1 MLNVMRRLGTQHRLM
16 VLMCAALLAGFQ
28 FLMCAIVATTDVSG
42 AMQQLLA
49 FAPPMIQAAMS
60 QVLAAG
66 ATDNA
71 MLAFGWNHPITHIIG
86 TAVAITLGA
95 RAVAGEIENGAIEL
109 VLAHPVSRAHYLTAH
124 ILFAAFAILSIAVL
138 GVLATAI
145 GQRVFALEPFSP
157 ARLALLLLAFLLLQL
172 AIFAITLIAST
183 FGREGGRAALAGLFV
198 AVVSYMVGA
207 IASLWPRVGY
217 LSPYSLH
224 HYFDPRARLIDSGLD
239 LSSLAALAAVT
250 GAAMA
255 LSAWW
260 FAKRDLP

>member
-1 MLNVMRRLGTQHRLM
+1 
-16 VLMCAALLAGFQ
+16 
-28 FLMCAIVATTDVSG
+28 
-42 AMQQLLA
+42 
-49 FAPPMIQAAMS
+49 
-60 QVLAAG
+60 VLAAG

-109 VLAHPVSRAHYLTAH
+109 VLAQPVSRAHYLTAH

-145 GQRVFALEPFSP
+145 GQRVFALEPFPP

-207 IASLWPRVGY
+207 IASLGRASATSALTHCTITSIRGRASSTQASISPASPHSPPSPVLQWPSRPGG
-217 LSPYSLH
+217 SPNATSPELC
-224 HYFDPRARLIDSGLD
+224 S
-239 LSSLAALAAVT
+239 
-250 GAAMA
+250 
-255 LSAWW
+255 
-260 FAKRDLP
+260 